1 MQRLLT
7 DEVKFVAVDGGTLTD
22 PEQRNKMFSN
32 FMAPKELRLRV
43 NAQVML
49 IKNVDE
55 QLVNGT
61 MGRVLRFVDPGA
73 YADETGYD
81 TTNGEGAT
89 GAIPKRA
96 SSARYPEVEFCL
108 ANGQQRKTLV
118 TPETWKVELP
128 NGEIQVSRLQVL
140 LPCINVLFITVGLMR
155 FCFF

>member
-1 MQRLLT
+1 MDAGNLI
-7 DEVKFVAVDGGTLTD
+7 D
-22 PEQRNKMFSN
+22 PEQRNKLLSN
-32 FMAPKELRLRV
+32 FMAPKDLRLRV

-73 YADETGYD
+73 YADETGFD

-96 SSARYPEVEFCL
+96 STTQYPEVEFCL

-118 TPETWKVELP
+118 TPELWKVELP
-128 NGEIQVSRLQVL
+128 NGDVQVSRLQVL
-140 LPCINVLFITVGLMR
+140 LPFINSLFIAGWIDVLL
-155 FCFF
+155 FIYFFSSR